1 MTVNALTQEARH
13 EQALQSYLQESPQ
26 LAEEIKDLSADDQKD
41 QIQWAFEDEAES
53 QGLQPWELTLKYT
66 STPEE
71 FEAARLVLHKEAAEV
86 LGVEWQEYC
95 EMNNLVVLRQIQASS
110 SKLQVKADPLAACCL
125 PLVTAPQRLKRID
138 RSIAFTS
145 LVSAPIEM

>member
-1 MTVNALTQEARH
+1 MTTTEMTQEVQH
-13 EQALQSYLQESPQ
+13 QAALDKYLEATPQ
-26 LAEEIKDLSADDQKD
+26 LKEEIKDLSADDQRD

-86 LGVEWQEYC
+86 LGVDWDEYC
-95 EMNNLVVLRQIQASS
+95 EMNNLVV
-110 SKLQVKADPLAACCL
+110 
-125 PLVTAPQRLKRID
+125 
-138 RSIAFTS
+138 
-145 LVSAPIEM
+145 